1 VEYLVGVNRAE
12 VIIDESS
19 NSDMSPNVRLSPV
32 VLK

>member
-1 VEYLVGVNRAE
+1 VEYLDGVNRAE
-12 VIIDESS
+12 VIIESS